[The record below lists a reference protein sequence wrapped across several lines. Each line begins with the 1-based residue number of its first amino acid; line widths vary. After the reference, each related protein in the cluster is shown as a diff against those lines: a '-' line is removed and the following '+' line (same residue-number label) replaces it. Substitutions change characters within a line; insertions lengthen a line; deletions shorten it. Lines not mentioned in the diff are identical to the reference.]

1 MTSCYYYPHVPGTRN
16 ALYIESILRSK
27 NFKSTVDGLDSSFAS
42 LLHTESALNLMF
54 LFIYN
59 AETFPSYVLWMLIT
73 RKGLRD
79 TSPTV

>member
-1 MTSCYYYPHVPGTRN
+1 MTSCYYYHHVPGIRN

-42 LLHTESALNLMF
+42 PLHTESALNLMF

-59 AETFPSYVLWMLIT
+59 AETLTSSILWMLIT
-73 RKGLRD
+73 RKDLRD
-79 TSPTV
+79 RSPIV